1 MCGRYV
7 SPDEAAIER
16 AWNII
21 HAPNPFRAVY
31 NAAPTMT
38 LPVIRLHEGRDE
50 LCAMQWGLVPMWWSK
65 PEPPRSTI
73 NARIEE
79 AATKPMWR
87 SAVKRTRCLVPSL
100 GWYEWQEQAAGRAK
114 QPFFIHLPQR
124 ALFHFAGLWSSWTPK
139 GGEPVLTF
147 VILTRDAAGD
157 IASIHDR
164 MPVVL
169 SPEAYAAWLDPGLE
183 EGAAAA
189 ALANEAAL
197 TDFAAYP
204 VSTYVNAPR
213 NQGEECIKR
222 LPEQP

>member
-21 HAPNPFRAVY
+21 HAPNPFRTVY
-31 NAAPTMT
+31 NAAPTMD
-38 LPVIRLHEGRDE
+38 LPVVRMHEGQHE
-50 LCAMQWGLVPMWWSK
+50 VCAMQWGLIPVWWSK
-65 PEPPRSTI
+65 PEAPRSTI
-73 NARIEE
+73 NARIED

-87 SAVKRTRCLVPSL
+87 SAVKRTRCLVPSF
-100 GWYEWQEQAAGRAK
+100 GWYEWQEQGAGRVK
-114 QPFFIHLPQR
+114 QPFFIHLPQME
-124 ALFHFAGLWSSWTPK
+124 LFHFAGLWSSWTPK

-147 VILTRDAAGD
+147 AILTRDAAGD
-157 IASIHDR
+157 IASIHNR

-169 SPEAYAAWLDPGLE
+169 SPDAYGAWLDPAAE
-183 EGAAAA
+183 DGAAATAFA
-189 ALANEAAL
+189 ANAAV
-197 TDFAAYP
+197 TEFQAYP

-222 LPEQP
+222 LEQRP